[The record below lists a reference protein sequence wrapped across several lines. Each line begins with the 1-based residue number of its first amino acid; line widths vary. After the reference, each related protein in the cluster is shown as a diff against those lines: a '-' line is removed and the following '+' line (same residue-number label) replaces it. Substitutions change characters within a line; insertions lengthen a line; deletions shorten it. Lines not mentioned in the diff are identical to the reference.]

1 MITIK
6 EDIMN
11 TEELERLNTLSEKA
25 INGTATSSEI
35 EDFSNLLKYWNQST
49 EYNLLQGPY
58 VPYLK
63 Y

>member
-25 INGTATSSEI
+25 INGTATPAEI
-35 EDFSNLLKYWNQST
+35 EDISRLISACYVFCFS
-49 EYNLLQGPY
+49 
-58 VPYLK
+58 
-63 Y
+63 